1 MVSLLAVAHDQII
14 AQRENWPCWLAVILG
29 CGITCYFS
37 LPVEPPL
44 WLPALLC
51 AASFSGAI
59 FFGLSG
65 RGRIL
70 FWPAL
75 FFGVFCLGFTG
86 MTYRTLSAT
95 PHMLTDD
102 LPGAYVSGRV
112 ARTEPLPNG
121 LRLTLSP
128 AFLGR
133 YTENGRG
140 EPLSLRITV
149 LRPVGD
155 IVPGDWVRLR
165 ADLRPPSPPSAPG
178 SYDFRRQAF
187 FDGLDGTGFA
197 FRAFKQDTAEDR
209 QATSFRDSYDDWA
222 DTLRQRIGDRISA
235 VLPGPPGAL
244 AIALVV
250 GNQTALRK
258 ADMDAM
264 RDSGLA
270 HLLSISGLHISL
282 AAGLMFFSV
291 RFLLAFFPWLA
302 LRAPIKKWAAVMA
315 LGGAFFYA
323 ILAGATVPTQR
334 SVIMTGIVFGGIL
347 LDRSPISLRLV
358 AWSAIALMLWQPDS
372 LMGPS
377 FQMSYAAVLALVAA
391 FDGLR
396 QPLLSMR
403 RSLTAPPAD
412 IGGRVLSYGGQ
423 AIFWLTTMVLS
434 SLAAS
439 LATAPFGLYHFN
451 RLQFYGIAANML
463 AVPITGF
470 AIMPAAV
477 IALLLMPLGLDEP
490 ALHVLGWGC
499 EAVLWV
505 AHTVQD
511 WPQAVMAIPAMP
523 AWGLIAAAAGFLWLC
538 LGKGKIR
545 ALGLVGV
552 VLMVVSIVIQPV
564 PDVFVSAS
572 GRLLAMRGPDG
583 QWAVSSNRSERLVR
597 ETWLRRVGQGK
608 SPTFDKLAATQSWIS
623 CTYPDMC
630 LAKIAG
636 QRIFF
641 DLGRVPSPID
651 CASADLIIVPQRWI
665 RCPADSR
672 AMIIDRRMSRSAGAM
687 TLRIANRTVQ
697 IDSVAAS
704 LGNRPWSAYRETA
717 YPTID
722 ADKKGQASASDSVS
736 SEEDTSSDDVSD

>member
-1 MVSLLAVAHDQII
+1 MRAVSLLAIGHGQIV
-14 AQRENWPCWLAVILG
+14 AQRENWPCWLAVVLG
-29 CGITCYFS
+29 CGIACYFS

-44 WLPALLC
+44 WLPAIFC
-51 AASFSGAI
+51 ALGFGGAI
-59 FFGLSG
+59 FFGLSAHA
-65 RGRIL
+65 RIL

-75 FFGVFCLGFTG
+75 FFGVLCLGFAD

-95 PHMLTDD
+95 PHMLAED

-128 AFLGR
+128 AFLGHDA
-133 YTENGRG
+133 EDDGA
-140 EPLSLRITV
+140 EPFSLRITV

-165 ADLRPPSPPSAPG
+165 ADLRPPSPPPAPG
-178 SYDFRRQAF
+178 AYDFRRQAF

-197 FRAFKQDTAEDR
+197 FRAFKQESAEGR
-209 QATSFRDSYDDWA
+209 QATSFFDTYDDWA

-258 ADMDAM
+258 ADLDAM

-282 AAGLMFFSV
+282 AAGLMFFST
-291 RFLLAFFPWLA
+291 RFLLALFPWLA

-315 LGGAFFYA
+315 LAGAFFYA

-334 SVIMTGIVFGGIL
+334 SVIMTGIVFGAIL

-358 AWSAIALMLWQPDS
+358 AWSAIMLLLWQPES
-372 LMGPS
+372 LIGPS
-377 FQMSYAAVLALVAA
+377 FQMSFAAVLALVAV
-391 FDGLR
+391 FDALR
-396 QPLLSMR
+396 QPLLSLR
-403 RSLTAPPAD
+403 RRVTAPPAD

-423 AIFWLTTMVLS
+423 GLFWLATMVLS

-470 AIMPAAV
+470 LIMPAAV
-477 IALLLMPLGLDEP
+477 IALLLMPLGLDGP

-499 EAVLWV
+499 AAVLWV

-511 WPQAVMAIPAMP
+511 WPQAVTAIPTMP
-523 AWGLIAAAAGFLWLC
+523 SWGLIAATTGFLWLC
-538 LGKGKIR
+538 LGKGKAR
-545 ALGLVGV
+545 ALGLAGFA
-552 VLMVVSIVIQPV
+552 LMVISIFIQPV
-564 PDVFVSAS
+564 PDVFISAS

-583 QWAVSSNRSERLVR
+583 QLGVSSNRSEKLVR
-597 ETWLRRVGQGK
+597 ETWLRRVGQDK
-608 SPTFDKLAATQSWIS
+608 SATFEKLATTQNWIS
-623 CTYPDMC
+623 CSYPDMC
-630 LAKIAG
+630 EGEIAG
-636 QRIFF
+636 RRFFF
-641 DLGRVPSPID
+641 DLGRVPSPVD
-651 CASADLIIVPQRWI
+651 CTAADLIIVPQRWV
-665 RCPADSR
+665 RCPPGNA
-672 AMIIDRRMSRSAGAM
+672 ATIIDRRIFRSSGAM
-687 TLRIANRTVQ
+687 TLRIENGAVQ

-704 LGNRPWSAYRETA
+704 IGKRPWSAYQLIG
-717 YPTID
+717 ID
-722 ADKKGQASASDSVS
+722 EDQRSASGSMA
-736 SEEDTSSDDVSD
+736 SENEDPPGGDDAGD